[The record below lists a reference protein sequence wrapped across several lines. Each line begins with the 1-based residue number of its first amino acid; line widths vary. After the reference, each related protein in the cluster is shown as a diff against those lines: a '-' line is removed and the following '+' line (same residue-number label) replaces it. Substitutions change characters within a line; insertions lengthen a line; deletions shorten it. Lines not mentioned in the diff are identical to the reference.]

1 MALGQELAD
10 QRGEQAAQDKKRS
23 ASTRPPDLHSSSA
36 QRSTRRP
43 LACGCSMGDP
53 WLVCAAFVAD
63 VSMTKKRQRFGYAS
77 SFVATDGTTHA
88 RCKDSTQTYA
98 LFGHLQDLV
107 VEAFFDVVALQTC
120 YVKLPFAPGMLV
132 VIFPNADDIWYLCA
146 LWRRVRKPGR
156 KNVNH
161 SQCKAVLA
169 SLATEE
175 CREVVAT
182 KIVPCCASGSR
193 ASVTAAKAQKLM
205 SLFEVYKA
213 NEIGKYQTE
222 VIATDGDAK
231 AAVVSTR
238 LRAHSLKRASTALGP
253 RSATPPPTKVLIM
266 GDSEEE
272 EEDDDMAAA
281 HATAQAQRALEQ
293 TEKKLALERKQAS
306 ADRSAAREREA
317 ALLAQLREAQ
327 KAPAHTA
334 AHAAA
339 STPLASGCHTRRC
352 TWPGS
357 RTRPWSA
364 ALVARIFLGRG
375 SSCWELSCSL
385 CLLRQSLWCP
395 LWPRRHSCW
404 PTWRCRSWFWRWCN
418 PLDGELL

>member
-1 MALGQELAD
+1 
-10 QRGEQAAQDKKRS
+10 
-23 ASTRPPDLHSSSA
+23 
-36 QRSTRRP
+36 
-43 LACGCSMGDP
+43 
-53 WLVCAAFVAD
+53 
-63 VSMTKKRQRFGYAS
+63 MTKKRQKFGYAS
-77 SFVATDGTTHA
+77 SFVATDGTKHA
-88 RCKDSTQTYA
+88 RCDGSTQTYA
-98 LFGHLQDLV
+98 LFGHLQDLF

-132 VIFPNADDIWYLCA
+132 VIFPNKDDIWYLCA

-156 KNVNH
+156 RNVEH

-169 SLATEE
+169 SLATED
-175 CREVVAT
+175 CREVPAT

-213 NEIGKYQTE
+213 KEIGKYQTE

-238 LRAHSLKRASTALGP
+238 LRAHSLKRAATALGP
-253 RSATPPPTKVLIM
+253 RSAKPPPAKMLLV
-266 GDSEEE
+266 DDAEEE

-281 HATAQAQRALEQ
+281 HAAQAQRAFEQ
-293 TEKKLALERKQAS
+293 TEKKLAQERRQAS
-306 ADRSAAREREA
+306 ADRRAAREREA

-339 STPLASGCHTRRC
+339 STPPAPLPQAVTPEDA
-352 TWPGS
+352 PGPVQGQDRGQPPS
-357 RTRPWSA
+357 LPVS
-364 ALVARIFLGRG
+364 FLGGGPLVG
-375 SSCWELSCSL
+375 SFRAPSAYFGNPFGAPFGHVGTLAGPPGAAAAGFGGGVTPSMASYFEQQLSTQL
-385 CLLRQSLWCP
+385 QQQQLILQSQQQARYFKFMAAQQFGESIYP
-395 LWPRRHSCW
+395 GPR
-404 PTWRCRSWFWRWCN
+404 
-418 PLDGELL
+418 